1 MKEKPFGPWPSL
13 PSAVL
18 MDRKKANKQGKAVGR
33 FGRTSEPTQK
43 SHSPRTQRWQHF
55 KLQIANRQFDLEHF
69 GEVAPRL

>member
-1 MKEKPFGPWPSL
+1 
-13 PSAVL
+13 
-18 MDRKKANKQGKAVGR
+18 MDRKKANKQGVSKKP
-33 FGRTSEPTQK
+33 FGRKSEPTQ